1 MFPRL
6 ALLTVFCVSTS
17 IAFLSDASG
26 QTFDSSALRAD
37 IHDRLRSGHVDI
49 PYSQTDEAM
58 ARIHA
63 DETTTGSLVLFYTR
77 RSQDI
82 DDWVNGNPQDGWNRE
97 HLWPQ
102 SRGTRGRPMKSDL
115 FHLMPTDASVNQN
128 RGNLNFDEGG
138 DPEGEAADTF
148 LDGDSFEPA
157 DEVKGDVARA
167 LFYMDVRYEG
177 TNGEPDLKLLDE
189 MTTSGDVTIGS
200 LCTLLAWHTVD
211 PVDDAERK
219 RNDDTEVEQ
228 GNRNAFID
236 EPELAE
242 LLYGAE
248 CGAPAVLTLADR
260 TAFSTLE
267 DTLRIGT
274 WNIANLHHET
284 GVGLR
289 GSALPR
295 DDEDYARLAEVVVSM
310 DLDIA
315 ALQEIGSPTALARVF
330 PPEDYHLVLSDR
342 YVAGAENA
350 PAEDRDI
357 YTAMAFAKDRFPE
370 LPPVSTFEALG
381 IGHVGF
387 DRDGTPSIRPTRAG
401 MITEIQLGGES
412 VKILNVHLK
421 SSCHRFALFPIQDQ
435 NASGEPYRSRFDC
448 RTLGAQLN
456 ILESWLEQQAA
467 QGTATIVLG
476 DFNRDMNAETEEG
489 EPLDAFWRALNDG
502 TPNALEFEKGP
513 LGIDEVCWPD
523 HGDRF
528 EDHIDF
534 VVWDT
539 RVSDLASVSAP
550 VKLTM
555 GHENDPKYATI
566 PDPENPGR
574 TIRQRQKLSDHC
586 PVVIEIGN

>member
-1 MFPRL
+1 MNSRL
-6 ALLTVFCVSTS
+6 LRAGACITS
-17 IAFLSDASG
+17 VLVLGPFDAMAQS
-26 QTFDSSALRAD
+26 FDSSALRAEL
-37 IHDRLRSGHVDI
+37 HDRLRSGHVDI

-63 DETTTGSLVLFYTR
+63 DPERDGNLVLFYTQ

-82 DDWVNGNPQDGWNRE
+82 DDWVNGNPRDGWNRE

-128 RGNLNFDEGG
+128 RGNLNFDDGG
-138 DPEGEAADTF
+138 NPEGEAAETF

-157 DEVKGDVARA
+157 DQVKGDVARA
-167 LFYMDVRYEG
+167 MFYMDVRYEG
-177 TNGEPDLKLLDE
+177 SGGEPDLRLLDD
-189 MTTSGDVTIGS
+189 MTSSGGVTIGS
-200 LCTLLAWHTVD
+200 LCTLLAWHGAD
-211 PVDDAERK
+211 PVDDAERE
-219 RNDDTEVEQ
+219 RNDGTEIEQ

-236 EPELAE
+236 EPGLVD

-248 CGAPAVLTLADR
+248 CNTPAALTAASR
-260 TAFSTLE
+260 STFS
-267 DTLRIGT
+267 DTPNPLRIGT

-295 DDEDYARLAEVVVSM
+295 DDEDYARLAEVARFL
-310 DLDIA
+310 DLDIG
-315 ALQEIGSPTALARVF
+315 ALQEIGSPAALKRVF
-330 PPEDYHLVLSDR
+330 PPEDYHLVMSDR
-342 YVAGAENA
+342 YSEGAEDA
-350 PAEDRDI
+350 PAADRDI
-357 YTAMAFAKDRFPE
+357 YTAMVFAKDRFPVVPE
-370 LPPVSTFEALG
+370 VTTFEALG

-387 DRDGTPSIRPTRAG
+387 DRDGSPSIRPTRAG
-401 MITEIQLGGES
+401 LITDIELAGETVS
-412 VKILNVHLK
+412 MLNVHMK

-435 NASGEPYRSRFDC
+435 NAVGEPYRSRFDC

-456 ILESWLEQQAA
+456 ILESWLEQKAA
-467 QGTATIVLG
+467 QGIATIVLG
-476 DFNRDMNAETEEG
+476 DFNRDLNAENASG

-502 TPNALEFEKGP
+502 TPNALEFGKGP

-523 HGDRF
+523 HADRF

-539 RVSDLASVSAP
+539 RVSDLVTFSEP
-550 VKLTM
+550 TKLTM
-555 GHENDPKYATI
+555 GHENDPKYDTI
-566 PDPENPGR
+566 PDPLNPNR
-574 TIRQRQKLSDHC
+574 TIRQRQRLSDHC
-586 PVVIEIGN
+586 PVVMEIGN